1 MTNKEIARAFQ
12 DLAAIMELHE
22 ENAFKIKTY
31 QNAYITLRKLE
42 TPLADCPLPVMQ
54 AIKGIGKSTA
64 EKIMELL
71 QTGQLQAF
79 QTYAQKTPAGVI
91 KMLQIKG
98 LGVKKIHAI
107 WKQLGIETIGELLYA
122 CAENRLIELH
132 GFGKKT
138 QTEIQKVLEYYFKS
152 EHQIHFATVEATA
165 HHFLNLLKKMFP
177 NAPIA
182 FVGAFRRKL
191 PVIERVE
198 ILLGLNP
205 LEINELEGLKTI
217 QKKEQQYVF
226 TPETLD
232 NAIESAI
239 LYTCE
244 PNDFGSK
251 QFLYTGTR
259 PFLDAF
265 VQQTQG
271 ISFKNL
277 PTETTVFEKANIP
290 YLDPVLRE
298 NADFILKK
306 QRPQLITVADLQGVI
321 HTHTTYSDGLNTLS
335 EMAHYAKTKGF
346 KYIGITDHSKAA
358 FYANGLKEE
367 RLYQQWAEI
376 DALNKT
382 FTDFKILKGIESDI
396 LNDGSLDY
404 AEDIL
409 KQFDFIIASI
419 HTNLKMDIDKATTR
433 LIKAIENPYTTILG
447 HPTGRLLLSREG
459 YPIDYQKVIDAC
471 AANRVAIELN
481 AHPYRLDLDW
491 TKIPMAMDKGVLIG
505 IHPDAHSCAGIDHVQ
520 YGVFAAQKG
529 GLEPKNC
536 LNCLNIN
543 DFLNYKKTI

>member
-277 PTETTVFEKANIP
+277 PTETAVFEKANIP

>member
-232 NAIESAI
+232 NTIESAI

>member
-31 QNAYITLRKLE
+31 SNAYITLRKLE
-42 TPLADCPLPVMQ
+42 TPLQGAALPALQ

-71 QTGQLQAF
+71 QTGQLKVF
-79 QTYAQKTPAGVI
+79 QEYAEKTPEGVI

-98 LGVKKIHAI
+98 LGVKKIQAI

-122 CAENRLIELH
+122 CAENRLVELH

-138 QTEIQKVLEYYFKS
+138 QMEIQKTLEYYYKS
-152 EHQIHFATVEATA
+152 ENKTHFATIETA
-165 HHFLNLLKKMFP
+165 AHDFVNHLKQIFP
-177 NAPIA
+177 NAPIEL
-182 FVGAFRRKL
+182 VGEMRRKM

-205 LEINELEGLKTI
+205 LEINLLESLKSVQKQDNYYFFKPELTDSALEK
-217 QKKEQQYVF
+217 
-226 TPETLD
+226 
-232 NAIESAI
+232 AI
-239 LYTCE
+239 LYVCAPAE
-244 PNDFGSK
+244 FGSK
-251 QFLYTGTR
+251 QFKYTGNSA
-259 PFLDAF
+259 FLDAF
-265 VQQTQG
+265 VQKTQG

-277 PTETTVFEKANIP
+277 PTEQAIFEKANLP
-290 YLDPVLRE
+290 YLNPVLRE
-298 NADFILKK
+298 SDFFLN
-306 QRPQLITVADLQGVI
+306 QPTRPQLITVADLQGVI

-335 EMAHYAKTKGF
+335 EMANAAKTKGF

-358 FYANGLKEE
+358 FYANGLKED

-404 AEDIL
+404 ADDIL
-409 KQFDFIIASI
+409 KQFDFIIASV
-419 HTNLKMDIDKATTR
+419 HTNLKMDIHKATAR

-471 AANRVAIELN
+471 AANQVAIELN

-491 TKIPMAMDKGVLIG
+491 AKIPLATEKGVLIG
-505 IHPDAHSCAGIDHVQ
+505 IHPDAHSCAGIDHIK
-520 YGVFAAQKG
+520 YGVYAAQKG

-536 LNCLNIN
+536 LNTLNIN
-543 DFLNYKKTI
+543 DFLKFKK

>member
-1 MTNKEIARAFQ
+1 
-12 DLAAIMELHE
+12 
-22 ENAFKIKTY
+22 
-31 QNAYITLRKLE
+31 
-42 TPLADCPLPVMQ
+42 
-54 AIKGIGKSTA
+54 
-64 EKIMELL
+64 
-71 QTGQLQAF
+71 
-79 QTYAQKTPAGVI
+79 
-91 KMLQIKG
+91 
-98 LGVKKIHAI
+98 
-107 WKQLGIETIGELLYA
+107 
-122 CAENRLIELH
+122 
-132 GFGKKT
+132 
-138 QTEIQKVLEYYFKS
+138 
-152 EHQIHFATVEATA
+152 
-165 HHFLNLLKKMFP
+165 
-177 NAPIA
+177 
-182 FVGAFRRKL
+182 
-191 PVIERVE
+191 
-198 ILLGLNP
+198 
-205 LEINELEGLKTI
+205 
-217 QKKEQQYVF
+217 
-226 TPETLD
+226 
-232 NAIESAI
+232 
-239 LYTCE
+239 
-244 PNDFGSK
+244 
-251 QFLYTGTR
+251 
-259 PFLDAF
+259 
-265 VQQTQG
+265 
-271 ISFKNL
+271 
-277 PTETTVFEKANIP
+277 
-290 YLDPVLRE
+290 
-298 NADFILKK
+298 
-306 QRPQLITVADLQGVI
+306 LQGVI

-382 FTDFKILKGIESDI
+382 FTDFTILKGIESDI

-404 AEDIL
+404 AEGIL

-491 TKIPMAMDKGVLIG
+491 TKISMAMDKGVLIG

>member
-1 MTNKEIARAFQ
+1 
-12 DLAAIMELHE
+12 
-22 ENAFKIKTY
+22 
-31 QNAYITLRKLE
+31 
-42 TPLADCPLPVMQ
+42 
-54 AIKGIGKSTA
+54 
-64 EKIMELL
+64 
-71 QTGQLQAF
+71 
-79 QTYAQKTPAGVI
+79 
-91 KMLQIKG
+91 
-98 LGVKKIHAI
+98 
-107 WKQLGIETIGELLYA
+107 
-122 CAENRLIELH
+122 
-132 GFGKKT
+132 
-138 QTEIQKVLEYYFKS
+138 
-152 EHQIHFATVEATA
+152 
-165 HHFLNLLKKMFP
+165 MFP

-277 PTETTVFEKANIP
+277 PTETAVFEKANIP

-298 NADFILKK
+298 HADFIFKK
-306 QRPQLITVADLQGVI
+306 QRPQLITVSDLQGVI
-321 HTHTTYSDGLNTLS
+321 HTHTTYSDGLNTVS

-358 FYANGLKEE
+358 FYANGLKED

-382 FTDFKILKGIESDI
+382 FADFKILKGIESDI

-520 YGVFAAQKG
+520 YGIFAAQKG